1 MKNTHQDNVKY
12 FLKGILA
19 SKEVTSKILCYPC
32 LRFSFFPD
40 CNFPLF
46 KLTLTSFLLF
56 LHFPNGCCRGNDYIR
71 AERSMYGCWRTERI
85 KVCGELEQKLRTF
98 FVSGWVE
105 LTDLGFFFI
114 FVFTQV
120 IINDLSIIFS
130 FTWNNYFT
138 ISENNFSV

>member
-1 MKNTHQDNVKY
+1 MKGV
-12 FLKGILA
+12 LA

-46 KLTLTSFLLF
+46 KQTLTSFLLF

-71 AERSMYGCWRTERI
+71 AERSMYGSWRTERR

-98 FVSGWVE
+98 FCFRLGW
-105 LTDLGFFFI
+105 TDWFGSFCFI

-120 IINDLSIIFS
+120 IINELSIIFS
-130 FTWNNYFT
+130 FTWNHYFT